1 MTRDGRY
8 AVMAQFSGCSMYNYE
23 PAVLIWDIGK
33 KRASGDVVY
42 WFPFIF
48 YMEISPGEKYLHFHG
63 GNKAPEGVVSF
74 ASLDGENVRVW
85 KISGNGESGN

>member
-1 MTRDGRY
+1 
-8 AVMAQFSGCSMYNYE
+8 MYNYE

-48 YMEISPGEKYLHFHG
+48 YMEISPGKNICISMVETRRLKEL
-63 GNKAPEGVVSF
+63 
-74 ASLDGENVRVW
+74 SLSPRGRP
-85 KISGNGESGN
+85 